1 LCRWPLLLLAVL
13 LTCWLTPL
21 QLQQVQLL
29 LPYVFLFQQ
38 LSVRGVSVHCSHCKR
53 VLLLLLLLV
62 KQVLLLLLQMLP
74 LP

>member
-29 LPYVFLFQQ
+29 LPHVFLFQQ

-53 VLLLLLLLV
+53 MLLLMLV

>member
-13 LTCWLTPL
+13 LTCWLRHL

-29 LPYVFLFQQ
+29 LPHVFLFQQ
-38 LSVRGVSVHCSHCKR
+38 LSFHGLIICCSPRKH
-53 VLLLLLLLV
+53 VLLMLLR
-62 KQVLLLLLQMLP
+62 LLQMLP